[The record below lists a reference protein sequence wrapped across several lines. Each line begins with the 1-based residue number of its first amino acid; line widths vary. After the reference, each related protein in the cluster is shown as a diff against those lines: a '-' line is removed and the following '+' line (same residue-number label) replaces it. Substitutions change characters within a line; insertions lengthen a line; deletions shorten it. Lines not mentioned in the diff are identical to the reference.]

1 MPRRLPFLT
10 LIAAVL
16 VLGLG
21 QSPPQAR
28 SRERVVAASADAHD
42 ESDEACAIDAAMMAA
57 LQEQFQAGG
66 VLADDWP
73 PAAIGGLVPP
83 LRSVHDPYPTYDG
96 LAFDPV
102 AGRVIMSDENR
113 HSMLVYDSAAGSAS
127 TAVTE
132 PIQQIFG
139 RRTQIGFVAG
149 VEVDPARREFYTV
162 NNDGGDKLVVFSYD
176 QQGDVVPKRSLV
188 TPHQSWD
195 VALAPKRDEIAI
207 SVQQSNAISFF
218 RRGASGR
225 DVPIRTIRGLST
237 ALHDPHG
244 VFFDEQHNEIITAN
258 HGNWTQI
265 RPYTSYDPLVTDVG
279 EYKPGAF
286 YGPSIT
292 FHRADAN
299 GDVAPLRV
307 IQGDLTGLNWPMGI
321 DLDAQRGEIAV
332 ANYGGNSILI
342 FARGASGDVQPTRII
357 RGADTQIVGP
367 ISVAFDAK
375 NDEIWLANYGDHTAL
390 VFPRTAAGNVKPKR
404 TIRNA
409 PAKTPTCGFTNASA
423 AAFDTKRDALL
434 VPN

>member
-1 MPRRLPFLT
+1 MPRRLLFLT
-10 LIAAVL
+10 LTVAL
-16 VLGLG
+16 LLLGIG

-28 SRERVVAASADAHD
+28 SRERAAAPATDPYE
-42 ESDEACAIDAAMMAA
+42 ESDEACAIDAAMIAA

-66 VLADDWP
+66 VLADNWP
-73 PAAIGGLVPP
+73 PDALGGLVPP

-96 LAFDPV
+96 LAFDPL

-113 HSMLVYDSAAGSAS
+113 HSMLVYDRTAGSAS

-149 VEVDPARREFYTV
+149 VEVDPVRQEFYTV
-162 NNDGGDKLVVFSYD
+162 NNDGGDKLVVFTYD
-176 QQGDVVPKRSLV
+176 QQGDVVPTRSLV

-218 RRGASGR
+218 RRAASGH
-225 DVPIRTIRGLST
+225 DAPVRTIRGLST
-237 ALHDPHG
+237 ELHDPHG

-286 YGPSIT
+286 YLPSIT

-307 IQGDLTGLNWPMGI
+307 IQGSLTRLNWPMGL

-332 ANYGGNSILI
+332 ANYGDDSILV
-342 FARGASGDVQPTRII
+342 FARGGGGDVQPTRVI
-357 RGADTQIVGP
+357 RGPATEIVGP
-367 ISVAFDAK
+367 ISVAIDAK

-404 TIRNA
+404 IIRNA

>member
-1 MPRRLPFLT
+1 MPRRLLFLT
-10 LIAAVL
+10 LIAALL
-16 VLGLG
+16 VLGIG

-28 SRERVVAASADAHD
+28 SRERDATPATGVY
-42 ESDEACAIDAAMMAA
+42 EEPDEACAVDAAMMAA

-73 PAAIGGLVPP
+73 PDAIGGLVPP

-96 LAFDPV
+96 LAFDPI

-113 HSMLVYDSAAGSAS
+113 HSILVYDRTAGSAS

-132 PIQQIFG
+132 PITQVFG

-149 VEVDPARREFYTV
+149 VEVDAARREFYTV
-162 NNDGGDKLVVFSYD
+162 NNDGGDRLVVFTYD
-176 QQGDVVPKRSLV
+176 QQGDVVPRRSLV

-207 SVQQSNAISFF
+207 SVQQANAISIF

-225 DVPIRTIRGLST
+225 DAPIRTIRGLAT
-237 ALHDPHG
+237 ELHDPHG
-244 VFFDEQHNEIITAN
+244 VFFDEPHNEIITAN

-286 YGPSIT
+286 YQPSIT

-307 IQGDLTGLNWPMGI
+307 IQGNLTRLNWPMG
-321 DLDAQRGEIAV
+321 LDFDAPHGEVAI
-332 ANYGGNSILI
+332 ANYGDNSILI
-342 FARGASGDVQPTRII
+342 FRREASGDVQPARII
-357 RGADTQIVGP
+357 RGDATQIVGP
-367 ISVAFDAK
+367 ISVAIDVK
-375 NDEIWLANYGDHTAL
+375 HDEIWLANYGDHTAL
-390 VFPRTAAGNVKPKR
+390 VFPRTAAGNVRPKR
-404 TIRNA
+404 IIRNA